1 MSTPIDP
8 QREHPSTYIVQDRSN
23 QDELARVRIQGEMVT
38 AGMGGPLPEQS
49 DPAAFRQVLDVA
61 CGAGDWLIELAATYS
76 TMTRLAGVDVS
87 AKMITYARA
96 QAEAHH
102 AGEQVEFQVMDAL
115 RMLEFPSATFDLVN
129 MRFGSSFLRQW
140 DWPKLLQ
147 EFRRVAR
154 PGGMIRITEGEVVQE
169 SSSPTLLRLGQIFL
183 QATRQAG
190 HTFSPESNG
199 VTKELAGVLAQY
211 GLQNVQTRSHVLEYR
226 IGTPEWQSYY
236 DDTSRASHTFLP
248 FLRKWA
254 NVPDNYEELCQ
265 QALSEMRQPD
275 FVATWSLLT
284 VWGTT
289 PRRRVSGSG
298 NR

>member
-1 MSTPIDP
+1 MATPIDP
-8 QREHPSTYIVQDRSN
+8 QGEHPSTYIVQDSSN
-23 QDELARVRIQGEMVT
+23 QNELARVRIQGEMVT

-49 DPAAFRQVLDVA
+49 DPATFRQVLDVG

-76 TMTRLAGVDVS
+76 TMTRLVGVDVS

-102 AGEQVEFQVMDAL
+102 SGERVEFQVMDAL

-129 MRFGSSFLRQW
+129 IRFGSSFLRQW

-147 EFRRVAR
+147 EFRRVSR
-154 PGGMIRITEGEVVQE
+154 PGGVIRITEGEVVQE
-169 SSSPTLLRLGQIFL
+169 SSSPTMLRLLQIFL
-183 QATRQAG
+183 QATRRAG

-199 VTKELAGVLAQY
+199 VTKELACVLARHGFQH
-211 GLQNVQTRSHVLEYR
+211 VQTRAHVLEYR
-226 IGTPEWQSYY
+226 SGTPEWQLYY
-236 DDTSRASHTFLP
+236 DDTSRAIHTFLP

-254 NVPDNYEELCQ
+254 SVPDNYEELCQ

-275 FVATWSLLT
+275 FVANWSLLT

-289 PRRRVSGSG
+289 PQRRVSGTG
-298 NR
+298 